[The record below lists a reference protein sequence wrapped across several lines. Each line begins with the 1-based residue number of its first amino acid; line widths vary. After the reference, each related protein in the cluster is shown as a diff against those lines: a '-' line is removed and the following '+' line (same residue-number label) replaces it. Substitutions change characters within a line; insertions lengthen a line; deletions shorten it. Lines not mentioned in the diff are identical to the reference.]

1 MNSEQ
6 VDSMETINSLK
17 SISDMKEAIK
27 GLAKIFEMSLD
38 EDDFFRTAAY
48 DNITILAKNIPKI
61 FENLENKSKIL
72 KELKQVKLNQYQ
84 KKKPFSN
91 FLK

>member
-6 VDSMETINSLK
+6 ISSIKTTNSLK
-17 SISDMKEAIK
+17 SLKNMKESIK

-38 EDDFFRTAAY
+38 EDDFFRQAAY
-48 DNITILAKNIPKI
+48 DNLTILTKNIPKI
-61 FENLENKSKIL
+61 FDTLENKSKIL
-72 KELKQVKLNQYQ
+72 KELKQVKSNQYP

-91 FLK
+91 YLK

>member
-6 VDSMETINSLK
+6 IDIMQTTNSLESLK
-17 SISDMKEAIK
+17 DMKESIK

-38 EDDFFRTAAY
+38 EDDFFRQAAY
-48 DNITILAKNIPKI
+48 DNLTILIENIPKI
-61 FENLENKSKIL
+61 FDNLEKKSKIL
-72 KELKQVKLNQYQ
+72 KELKQVKSNQYR
-84 KKKPFSN
+84 KKKSFSN